1 MDIVSGLILV
11 VFIGTYVAISS
22 EKVNRTATSLLGMG
36 LVGVI
41 LWAFGTEFIAIVELV
56 EWHTILF
63 LTAMM
68 IIVTIA
74 ASSGMFQYI
83 ALELT
88 KPTRGDTRRLF
99 VTFLVFVFGMSL
111 FLDTATTMLVMG
123 PLTIEVCRALEIDF
137 KPFLISEAITCNFAS
152 IPTVVGAI
160 PNIVIVDKTGLDSG
174 IQFAALMPLA
184 VILFVVALP
193 LLLRWFNE
201 QLVPGQKEMISQMM
215 QIDSRYMIRSRR
227 DFYMSIG
234 AMIILILGF
243 TIGPVFSLDTAM
255 LAIILA
261 AVLLIASREWVDDIL
276 PRVNWST
283 IFFLVG
289 LFGLVAALTVTG
301 IIIDI
306 GVGVSALIGDNEI
319 LATVFMIWVPAVLSG
334 VIDNIPVSAVLAPI
348 ATQFPAFGALV
359 PLALIIAVNVGGFLL
374 PIGAP
379 ANIIALALAE
389 KEHDRISMKSFV
401 KISAPLA
408 LLMLSIG
415 TVWLLLVE
423 FVGLGYVAVGGTI
436 LGIITFVFVLLPHV
450 RHKQNT

>member
-1 MDIVSGLILV
+1 
-11 VFIGTYVAISS
+11 
-22 EKVNRTATSLLGMG
+22 
-36 LVGVI
+36 
-41 LWAFGTEFIAIVELV
+41 
-56 EWHTILF
+56 
-63 LTAMM
+63 
-68 IIVTIA
+68 
-74 ASSGMFQYI
+74 
-83 ALELT
+83 
-88 KPTRGDTRRLF
+88 
-99 VTFLVFVFGMSL
+99 
-111 FLDTATTMLVMG
+111 
-123 PLTIEVCRALEIDF
+123 
-137 KPFLISEAITCNFAS
+137 LISEAITCNFAS

-193 LLLRWFNE
+193 LLLRWFDE
-201 QLVPGQKEMISQMM
+201 QLVPGKEEMISQMM

-243 TIGPVFSLDTAM
+243 TIGPVFHLDTAM

-301 IIIDI
+301 IIADI

-348 ATQFPAFGALV
+348 ALQFPAFGPLV

-389 KEHDRISMKSFV
+389 KEHKRISMKSFV

-415 TVWLLLVE
+415 TAWMMLI
-423 FVGLGYVAVGGTI
+423 GQY
-436 LGIITFVFVLLPHV
+436 LLPLG
-450 RHKQNT
+450 

>member
-1 MDIVSGLILV
+1 MDIVSGLVLI

-36 LVGVI
+36 IVGVI
-41 LWAFGTEFIAIVELV
+41 LWAFRIEFITIVELI

-63 LTAMM
+63 LISMM
-68 IIVTIA
+68 VIVTIA

-88 KPTRGDTRRLF
+88 KPTKGDTRRLF

-111 FLDTATTMLVMG
+111 FLDTATTMIVMG

-137 KPFLISEAITCNFAS
+137 RPFLISEAITCNFAS
-152 IPTVVGAI
+152 IPTVVGSI
-160 PNIVIVDKTGLDSG
+160 PNIVIVEETGLNSG

-193 LLLRWFNE
+193 LLLRWFDE
-201 QLVPGQKEMISQMM
+201 QLAPGQEDMIDQIM
-215 QIDSRYMIRSRR
+215 QIDSRSMIRSRR
-227 DFYMSIG
+227 DFYLSIG
-234 AMIILILGF
+234 AMIIIIVGF
-243 TIGPVFSLDTAM
+243 TIGPMFLLDTAI

-261 AVLLIASREWVDDIL
+261 AVLLIASRELVDDIL
-276 PRVNWST
+276 TRVNWST

-289 LFGLVAALTVTG
+289 LFGLVAALSVTG
-301 IIIDI
+301 IIDDI
-306 GVGVSALIGDNEI
+306 GAGVSTLIGDNEVS
-319 LATVFMIWVPAVLSG
+319 ATVFMIWLPAVLSG
-334 VIDNIPVSAVLAPI
+334 VIDNIPVSAVLAEI
-348 ATQFPAFGALV
+348 ATLFTAFGAIV
-359 PLALIIAVNVGGFLL
+359 PLALIIAVNIGGFLL

-389 KEHDRISMKSFV
+389 KERKRISMISFV

-408 LLMLSIG
+408 LLMLLIG
-415 TVWLLLVE
+415 TAWMLLL
-423 FVGLGYVAVGGTI
+423 GPY
-436 LGIITFVFVLLPHV
+436 LLP
-450 RHKQNT
+450 QLPLG